1 MIIESDVLLFN
12 KIIGLF
18 FIGTLLIQ
26 DSCYVDSSR
35 IYFTEPLLKYSHFPT
50 FEFAV

>member
-35 IYFTEPLLKYSHFPT
+35 IYLEPLLKYSHFPT